1 MWIFA
6 LLACPAAQL
15 GIELPPEGME
25 AISPEDLRRDT
36 ELVLREGP
44 AGWQSRMEAMNA
56 TREPGERVCMRQGE
70 GEAAPAWTSVGPT
83 VPDAVNAAVLI
94 SLAKAWDTLGEK
106 PGPRVYCLGDGPGDR
121 IPLSAPD
128 ARKVTDVDFRVLATT
143 LRKRA
148 I

>member
-1 MWIFA
+1 
-6 LLACPAAQL
+6 
-15 GIELPPEGME
+15 
-25 AISPEDLRRDT
+25 
-36 ELVLREGP
+36 
-44 AGWQSRMEAMNA
+44 
-56 TREPGERVCMRQGE
+56 
-70 GEAAPAWTSVGPT
+70 

-121 IPLSAPD
+121 IPASAPD
-128 ARKVTDVDFRVLATT
+128 AQKVTDVDFRVLATA